1 MLDIWQ
7 LINRETDKVEME
19 GALQEILEE
28 LDVPSP
34 EEISDQYTLTKPQNH
49 STGDHEKEES
59 MNKALLC

>member
-1 MLDIWQ
+1 MLDRWQ

-34 EEISDQYTLTKPQNH
+34 E
-49 STGDHEKEES
+49 
-59 MNKALLC
+59 